1 MADRKRSTR
10 LGNIRALCIFLVVLG
25 HSIILY
31 SSAWDLYSTEVSAPA
46 LDLMKK
52 FIDPIQ
58 MPLFFSLSGYLF
70 VFTHSKHRGFLSL
83 LRAKALRLLV
93 PYFGIGLMYMLPI
106 RLAIGYP
113 GYQGKTAVQLLTNF
127 LMSSDVGHLW
137 FLPALFVM
145 FLLAELILT
154 AAEKLP
160 LVRRAPALFL
170 CAAALGLYMEGY
182 RISLGYAPIQSAY
195 GNLLWFSLGYG
206 LCAWRDLAVK
216 IFRSRIVKLALA
228 ASAIGLLGL
237 EILVAPMSVTMSLL
251 ARVLFIVSVY
261 GIMTEKTC
269 SVVEKVDRSSF
280 GIYLFHS
287 PLIYITFANIPN
299 AHPAVVV
306 FINLVVFGAAAYGL
320 TSLVRKTKFRLLIGE

>member
-1 MADRKRSTR
+1 MEKKNR
-10 LGNIRALCIFLVVLG
+10 LPQIGNIRALCIFLVVLG

-83 LRAKALRLLV
+83 LKTKALRLLV
-93 PYFGIGLMYMLPI
+93 PYFGIGLIYMLPI

-113 GYQGKTAVQLLTNF
+113 GYQGRTAVQLLTNF
-127 LMSSDVGHLW
+127 LISSDVGHLW
-137 FLPALFVM
+137 FLPALFLM
-145 FLLAELILT
+145 FLLAELILN

-170 CAAALGLYMEGY
+170 CAAALGLYLEGY
-182 RISLGYAPIQSAY
+182 RISLGYAPLQSAY

-206 LCAWRDLAVK
+206 LCAWRDVAER

-228 ASAIGLLGL
+228 ASAIGLLGF
-237 EILVAPMSVTMSLL
+237 EILVAPMRVALTLL
-251 ARVLFIVSVY
+251 ARALFIVSVY
-261 GIMTEKTC
+261 GVMTEKTC
-269 SVVEKVDRSSF
+269 SVVEKIDRNSF

-306 FINLVVFGAAAYGL
+306 FINLVVFGAVAYGL

>member
-1 MADRKRSTR
+1 MEQKNR
-10 LGNIRALCIFLVVLG
+10 LTKIGNIRALCIFLVVLG

-31 SSAWDLYSTEVSAPA
+31 SSAWDLYSTQVSAPV

-70 VFTHSKHRGFLSL
+70 VFTHSKHRGFLPL
-83 LRAKALRLLV
+83 LRTKALRLLV
-93 PYFGIGLMYMLPI
+93 PYFCIGLMYMLPI

-113 GYQGKTAVQLLTNF
+113 GYQGRTAAQLLTNF
-127 LMSSDVGHLW
+127 LLSSDVGHLW
-137 FLPALFVM
+137 FLPALFVI
-145 FLLAELILT
+145 FLLAELILS

-182 RISLGYAPIQSAY
+182 RISFGYAPLQSAY

-206 LCAWRDLAVK
+206 LCACRDLAEK

-228 ASAIGLLGL
+228 ASAIGLLGF
-237 EILVAPMSVTMSLL
+237 EILVAPMSVTMTLL
-251 ARVLFIVSVY
+251 ARALFIVSVY
-261 GIMTEKTC
+261 AIMTEKTC
-269 SVVEKVDRSSF
+269 SVAEKVDRSSF

-287 PLIYITFANIPN
+287 PLIYITFTLIPN

>member
-1 MADRKRSTR
+1 MANQKRTPQ

-31 SSAWDLYSTEVSAPA
+31 SSAWDLYSTEVSAPG

-113 GYQGKTAVQLLTNF
+113 GYQGRTAVQLLTNF

-137 FLPALFVM
+137 FLPALFVI

-160 LVRRAPALFL
+160 LARRAPAVSLGV
-170 CAAALGLYMEGY
+170 AALALYLEGY
-182 RISLGYAPIQSAY
+182 RISLGYAPLQSAY
-195 GNLLWFSLGYG
+195 SNLLWFAWGYG
-206 LCAWRDLAVK
+206 LCTYREPVQAICRRWAVK
-216 IFRSRIVKLALA
+216 LLLSVLAL
-228 ASAIGLLGL
+228 GLLGYQ
-237 EILVAPMSVTMSLL
+237 ILVAPMSVTMTL
-251 ARVLFIVSVY
+251 AAKGLFIASVY
-261 GIMTEKTC
+261 SVIPGKQWDIAEKI
-269 SVVEKVDRSSF
+269 DRSSF

-287 PLIYITFANIPN
+287 PLIYITFALIPN
-299 AHPAVVV
+299 AHPAIVV
-306 FINLVVFGAAAYGL
+306 FINLVVFGSVAYGL
-320 TSLVRKTKFRLLIGE
+320 TELVRGTKLKVLIGE